1 VNLYVDCQLEAD
13 EPPLRIEASSGTW
26 VTSAST
32 DPDGAARAIAGTG
45 PGAVGILLGG
55 RQLASLRAA
64 QRWHAGLAVALCRL
78 EPMPTM
84 RVADVLMLGLRAP
97 RPHLWQTIAG
107 TAKART
113 MMRDDEAQVR
123 GLAGRLGIAEW
134 VDAPAVDLPPEVQAV
149 TDIARALASVPRALL
164 LRRPAWLAAAT
175 RGHIEAAIRDEQQRD
190 GFTVV
195 ELTGVADDDDGGDP
209 SGATLAGP

>member
-1 VNLYVDCQLEAD
+1 VNLYVDCQLD
-13 EPPLRIEASSGTW
+13 TDLPPLRIEASPGTW
-26 VTSAST
+26 VTSASR

-55 RQLASLRAA
+55 RQLAGLRPS
-64 QRWHAGLAVALCRL
+64 QRWRAGLAVALCRL

-84 RVADVLMLGLRAP
+84 RVADVLLLGLRAP

-134 VDAPAVDLPPEVQAV
+134 VDAPAVNLPPEVQAV
-149 TDIARALASVPRALL
+149 TDIARALASVPHALL
-164 LRRPAWLAAAT
+164 LRRPAWLT
-175 RGHIEAAIRDEQQRD
+175 VGERGHIEAAIRDEQQRHD
-190 GFTVV
+190 FAVV
-195 ELTGVADDDDGGDP
+195 ELTGVADEGDRGNP
-209 SGATLAGP
+209 DGATLAGP